1 MNTLTTLT
9 TLDVLLIVSTI
20 VIAGV
25 GMYAIIIL
33 RRFAHMSRVA
43 DRFAHTIE
51 RFQDAFAIIDK
62 IPTDIVRRVTD
73 HLPSKKK

>member
-1 MNTLTTLT
+1 MNALTTLT
-9 TLDVLLIVSTI
+9 TLDILYIVSSI

-25 GMYAIIIL
+25 GLYLIIIL

-51 RFQDAFAIIDK
+51 KFQDAFSIIDK

>member
-1 MNTLTTLT
+1 MTILT
-9 TLDVLLIVSTI
+9 TLDVLIIVSTL

-25 GMYAIIIL
+25 GVYLILIL

-51 RFQDAFAIIDK
+51 KFQDAFSIIDR
-62 IPTDIVRRVTD
+62 IPTEIIRRVTD
-73 HLPSKKK
+73 KFPKRK

>member
-1 MNTLTTLT
+1 MTILT
-9 TLDVLLIVSTI
+9 TLDVLIIVSTL

-25 GMYAIIIL
+25 GVYLILIL

-51 RFQDAFAIIDK
+51 KFQDAFSIIDR
-62 IPTDIVRRVTD
+62 IPTEMIRRVTD
-73 HLPSKKK
+73 KFPKRK